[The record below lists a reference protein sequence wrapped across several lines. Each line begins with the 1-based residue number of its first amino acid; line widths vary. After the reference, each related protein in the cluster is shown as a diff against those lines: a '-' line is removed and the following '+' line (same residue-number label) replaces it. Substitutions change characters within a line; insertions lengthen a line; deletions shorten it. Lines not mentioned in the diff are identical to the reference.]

1 MIFVVVL
8 QNCIDDLEG
17 ESFSYIETC
26 VTGDDDG
33 TEVGS
38 IQVQQAIGIKEGI
51 PEPITSPPIE
61 TEQEVRFWSECEV
74 VAAYALRHLCP

>member
-38 IQVQQAIGIKEGI
+38 IQV
-51 PEPITSPPIE
+51 
-61 TEQEVRFWSECEV
+61 
-74 VAAYALRHLCP
+74 